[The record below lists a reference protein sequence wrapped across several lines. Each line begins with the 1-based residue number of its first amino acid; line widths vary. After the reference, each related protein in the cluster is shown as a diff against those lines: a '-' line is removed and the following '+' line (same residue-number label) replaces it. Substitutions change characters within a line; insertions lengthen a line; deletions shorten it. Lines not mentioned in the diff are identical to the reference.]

1 MKKKNPPK
9 QIRCLMCNR
18 LLGVVLPGGAVK
30 EFEIK
35 CPRCKTVYAYGVDLY
50 TRENLSN
57 TKE

>member
-1 MKKKNPPK
+1 
-9 QIRCLMCNR
+9 MCNR